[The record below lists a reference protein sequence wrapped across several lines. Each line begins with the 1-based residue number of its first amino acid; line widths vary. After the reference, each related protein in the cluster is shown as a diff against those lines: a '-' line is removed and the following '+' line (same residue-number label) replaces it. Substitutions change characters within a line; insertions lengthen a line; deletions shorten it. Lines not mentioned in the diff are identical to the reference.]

1 MTEMGLEK
9 SLRSLA
15 DVRAPSALGDG
26 VMQEIKRERFSVRTL
41 VLYSACFGAWI
52 FTVQGVIT
60 WTTAQL

>member
-9 SLRSLA
+9 SLKSLA
-15 DVRAPSALGDG
+15 DVRAPSAMNDA
-26 VMQEIKRERFSVRTL
+26 VMRQIKNERFSLRTM